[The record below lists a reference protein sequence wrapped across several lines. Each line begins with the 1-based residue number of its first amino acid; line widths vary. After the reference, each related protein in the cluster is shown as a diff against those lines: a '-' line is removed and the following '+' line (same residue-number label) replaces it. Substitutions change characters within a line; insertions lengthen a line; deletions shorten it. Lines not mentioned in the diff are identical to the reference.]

1 MDNKIKYLVMF
12 FMDISFCTNQVINV
26 NDQEF
31 QELLQGFI
39 INKYNSNKDIMNKV
53 FDISKKD
60 KVINIRINY
69 EEAVRYGQ
77 LYSLHPIRFSKL
89 LDDVGEKDLNKI
101 LDLAQL
107 FIGYVKEIDEMNE
120 CRVRNVRRK
129 RI

>member
-39 INKYNSNKDIMNKV
+39 INKYNSNQDIMNKV

-69 EEAVRYGQ
+69 EEAIRYGQ
-77 LYSLHPIRFSKL
+77 LYSTHPIRFSKL

>member
-1 MDNKIKYLVMF
+1 MF

-39 INKYNSNKDIMNKV
+39 INKYNSNQDIMNKV

-69 EEAVRYGQ
+69 EEAIRYGQ
-77 LYSLHPIRFSKL
+77 LYSTHPIRFSKL

>member
-1 MDNKIKYLVMF
+1 MF

-69 EEAVRYGQ
+69 EEAIRYGQ
-77 LYSLHPIRFSKL
+77 LYSTHPIRFSKL

-107 FIGYVKEIDEMNE
+107 FIGYVKEVDEMNE
-120 CRVRNVRRK
+120 RRVRNVRRK